1 MLVIKRIH
9 VKYRLKID
17 AANRDKAERVMKA
30 HVAYC
35 PVARSLAGRRW
46 LHAVCVASVSIRRL
60 PAGAR
65 PPYRVS
71 APPRGPW

>member
-17 AANRDKAERVMKA
+17 AGNRDKAERVMKA

-35 PVARSLAGRRW
+35 PVARSLAG
-46 LHAVCVASVSIRRL
+46 SIDITTEL
-60 PAGAR
+60 EMQDL
-65 PPYRVS
+65 
-71 APPRGPW
+71 